1 MVIDFDCPFCGV
13 YNVIEDEIECISDT
27 EPYTIKS
34 KCEAC
39 SGDYAVEVSIKA
51 VKLVFEEEE

>member
-27 EPYTIKS
+27 EPHTIKS
-34 KCEAC
+34 SCGAC
-39 SGDYAVEVSIKA
+39 CRDYAIEISVKP
-51 VKLVFEEEE
+51 VKLDDEEEE